1 MGLKGG
7 GLGKVYLAGDGVP
20 VWGGGPMKYA
30 DQMGLFNVAESM
42 KRFAQNPRDDAVF
55 WQPAPMLA
63 KLAAAG
69 KTFN

>member
-1 MGLKGG
+1 DM
-7 GLGKVYLAGDGVP
+7 VYLTGYGFP
-20 VWGGGPMKYA
+20 IWRGGPMKYA